1 MEKAAAHCVF
11 AGFQADCNKEI
22 EVGRLIAE
30 AVNRETVRGAARAMD
45 LIESILKAGG
55 TMIEDCGWLK
65 KSCVDGLM
73 QEQKLS
79 RNGFE
84 LFFFSARLRTSSFHE
99 AEVHAFLSRDSK
111 CTKGGDKTVGKESKR
126 FESLC
131 TEIA

>member
-1 MEKAAAHCVF
+1 VEKAAAHCVF
-11 AGFQADCNKEI
+11 AGFQADCNKET
-22 EVGRLIAE
+22 EAGRLIAE

-45 LIESILKAGG
+45 LIESILKAGDK
-55 TMIEDCGWLK
+55 MIEDGGWLK

-84 LFFFSARLRTSSFHE
+84 LFFLAQGSEPAHFTRLRST
-99 AEVHAFLSRDSK
+99 LSCLGDSK
-111 CTKGGDKTVGKESKR
+111 FTKGGDETVGKESKR